1 MISEFVIK
9 FSIMQDAAVKALR
22 HFVQAYLIA
31 ADVRGTSITSKYLEL
46 LTDPN
51 VAVRRGSALAIGV
64 LPCKLLSNRW
74 KDVLLKLCN
83 ACAIEV
89 QLFVINLFQ

>member
-1 MISEFVIK
+1 
-9 FSIMQDAAVKALR
+9 MQDAAVKALN
-22 HFVQAYLIA
+22 HFVQAYLIG
-31 ADVRGTSITSKYLEL
+31 ADLQGTSMISKYLEL

-64 LPCKLLSNRW
+64 LPCKLLGNKW

-83 ACAIEV
+83 ACAIEI
-89 QLFVINLFQ
+89 QLFVMNLFR